1 MGDNTTRDNNK
12 KKELEALIKELQKD
26 NEKLMQLKEKNEE
39 LEQQLEIVKG
49 EQKQFQEL
57 QEDIESTQAYQ
68 VTMTHTSLLILAQ
81 FLYWRCHFEFSS
93 PFGLADWQ
101 SRCIRK

>member
-12 KKELEALIKELQKD
+12 KNELEALIKEL
-26 NEKLMQLKEKNEE
+26 KENNEE
-39 LEQQLEIVKG
+39 LKQQLEIAKG
-49 EQKQFQEL
+49 EQTQFQEL
-57 QEDIESTQAYQ
+57 QEDIESTQVYQ
-68 VTMTHTSLLILAQ
+68 VSMTHTSLLILAQ